1 VLMPPIDVGAG
12 LRTAPKMLRVAK
24 VAIYT
29 STYAM
34 AECPQV
40 WILGALKPLYTRR
53 GKLPYNTLLEAAV
66 HHLESATRKRE
77 VKDLMRNQFPLY
89 AYI

>member
-1 VLMPPIDVGAG
+1 VLMPLIDVGAG

-40 WILGALKPLYTRR
+40 RI
-53 GKLPYNTLLEAAV
+53 GK
-66 HHLESATRKRE
+66 SAH
-77 VKDLMRNQFPLY
+77 
-89 AYI
+89 